1 MAGGAAGIVNGFF
14 GGGGGMVLVPLLMSR
29 CALDRR
35 HAFASSVAIIF
46 PLCALSAIIY
56 YTRGH
61 LDLMG
66 ALPYLVGAAR
76 MMGWLIALLAGTIT
90 GILSAFG
97 IGGGSLLLIYL
108 TSFAAIDQHQAQ
120 GINLLYFLPAAAA
133 ALPAHHKHGLLD
145 KKVILPAILAGL
157 AAAGLAAWLSSSLD
171 TGLLRKLFGLF
182 LLYVGL
188 RELFHKDPDQS
199 EKDDTK

>member
-1 MAGGAAGIVNGFF
+1 
-14 GGGGGMVLVPLLMSR
+14 
-29 CALDRR
+29 
-35 HAFASSVAIIF
+35 
-46 PLCALSAIIY
+46 
-56 YTRGH
+56 
-61 LDLMG
+61 
-66 ALPYLVGAAR
+66 

-171 TGLLRKLFGLF
+171 TGLLRNLFGLF

>member
-1 MAGGAAGIVNGFF
+1 
-14 GGGGGMVLVPLLMSR
+14 
-29 CALDRR
+29 
-35 HAFASSVAIIF
+35 
-46 PLCALSAIIY
+46 
-56 YTRGH
+56 
-61 LDLMG
+61 
-66 ALPYLVGAAR
+66 

-157 AAAGLAAWLSSSLD
+157 AAAGLAALCPDCCENSLASFFCMLACGNSF
-171 TGLLRKLFGLF
+171 TRTRTSLKKMTPNEKAGVTSGHPGFLFPSFAFPLR
-182 LLYVGL
+182 
-188 RELFHKDPDQS
+188 
-199 EKDDTK
+199 